1 MLKTY
6 FGEWG
11 SGKLQRLPYLGYHIL
26 LMVLVVAVIFAG
38 IFAVGAT
45 ENLMGGD
52 LEATQKLLADKFG
65 IIAVIFIVALM
76 FIAMLGQVN
85 ILGKRIRDMGLPVLW
100 TILGIIVLS
109 MVLNLLFPPQEVTM
123 SALAAKSGDV
133 AEITAN
139 ATVTTTN
146 MIVQIFDL
154 LIFLCLV
161 LIPSDTFRNK
171 DHY

>member
-65 IIAVIFIVALM
+65 IIAIIFIAALM
-76 FIAMLGQVN
+76 FIAMLGQIN

-109 MVLNLLFPPQEVTM
+109 LVLNLLFPPQEVTM
-123 SALAAKSGDV
+123 NALAVQSDNVKAV
-133 AEITAN
+133 TAN

-154 LIFLCLV
+154 LVFLCLV
-161 LIPSDTFRNK
+161 LIPGNTFGNK

>member
-11 SGKLQRLPYLGYHIL
+11 YGKLQRLPYLGYHIL

-109 MVLNLLFPPQEVTM
+109 MVLNLLFPPQEVSM
-123 SALAAKSGDV
+123 SALAVQSDDIAAATV
-133 AEITAN
+133 NT
-139 ATVTTTN
+139 TVTTTN

-154 LIFLCLV
+154 LVFLCLV
-161 LIPSDTFRNK
+161 LIPSNTFGSK
-171 DHY
+171 DQY